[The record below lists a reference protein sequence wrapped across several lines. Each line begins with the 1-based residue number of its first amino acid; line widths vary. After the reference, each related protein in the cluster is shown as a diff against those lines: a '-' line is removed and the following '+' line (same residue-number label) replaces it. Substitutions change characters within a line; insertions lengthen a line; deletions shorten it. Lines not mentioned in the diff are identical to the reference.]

1 MKGIL
6 LVNLGSPKDLEDASI
21 KEYLREFLS
30 DDLVVDY
37 PKFIQHILVNW
48 LIVPN
53 RYKKTQEAYSKIWTE
68 KGSPLIHRTKE
79 LGMHLSEVSSLTIE
93 TAMRYQEPSIKDA
106 LTSLIHKGCTSI
118 TAIPLYPH
126 FAISTTLTTKNKIIE
141 VSK

>member
-6 LVNLGSPKDLEDASI
+6 LVNLGSPKDLEDGSI

-79 LGMHLSEVSSLTIE
+79 LGLHLSEVSSLTIE
-93 TAMRYQEPSIKDA
+93 TAMRY
-106 LTSLIHKGCTSI
+106 LSLIHI
-118 TAIPLYPH
+118 
-126 FAISTTLTTKNKIIE
+126 
-141 VSK
+141 